1 MYTLKY
7 IHSSFISRLLKSYL
21 KAVCLGHRSLRK
33 TLTCCCP
40 WSKGHQCSHF
50 AKRYDTTLTVPSSLT
65 TTPTKKLITMVQDMS
80 YSTVSTWVEWIFWY
94 PLLDALMCVFV
105 HFRSHHD
112 VCDFVPN
119 SVIDSWEVV
128 RRISGYEEKVGT
140 KLFQK

>member
-1 MYTLKY
+1 MLSLCQAVRHHLDRP
-7 IHSSFISRLLKSYL
+7 IIFDHHSNKKTNHHGSRYELFDS
-21 KAVCLGHRSLRK
+21 
-33 TLTCCCP
+33 
-40 WSKGHQCSHF
+40 
-50 AKRYDTTLTVPSSLT
+50 
-65 TTPTKKLITMVQDMS
+65 IN
-80 YSTVSTWVEWIFWY
+80 VSGVDFWY

-105 HFRSHHD
+105 RFRSHHD